1 MSSIGRASTL
11 IAAGTLVSRLTGFL
25 RSMVLVAAVGSVG
38 SRAADAFTIAN
49 QLPNNLYAI
58 ISTGLLTAVVVPQI
72 VQAAAHADGGRAF
85 ISKLFT
91 LGTVA
96 LVVTTAIGTVAAPLL
111 VQLYASQF
119 TPSQFALATA
129 FAYWCIPQL
138 LFYGLY
144 ALLGEILNARRVY
157 GPFTWA
163 PIANN
168 VISIAGFGAFI
179 VIFGGP
185 VTEVSDWTPTM
196 IALLA
201 GTATLGIVVQAAV
214 LMVFWVRAGLHLR
227 PDFAWRGVGLRNIG
241 RLAGWTFLMVIV
253 GQIAGIVQSQI
264 MSVVSGDAPAA
275 TVAANAWLLYMLPF
289 SVFVLSIGTPYF
301 TQLSEHAAAGRDEE
315 VRTDI
320 ARSIRLLGLFMVIS
334 TAVLAAAAVPAS
346 RIFTTTPDYAMDASW
361 VLLAFLVGLIPQ
373 TVLFI
378 IGRVFYAY
386 NDTRTP
392 FFFTLVQAS
401 IVMITA
407 VLALNLP
414 TAFVTAGIALGQSF
428 AVCVQLALATW
439 FLRRRLSRIGI
450 RRWMPSLALFAAA
463 AVPAGL
469 VGWGVYLLSGAET
482 SWMLENQVT
491 GALGSA
497 LIGIVALAVYVGI
510 LALLRV
516 PELTTAWQTVR
527 RIISRR

>member
-179 VIFGGP
+179 AIFGGP
-185 VTEVSDWTPTM
+185 VTEAFDWTPTM
-196 IALLA
+196 IALLWLKSF
-201 GTATLGIVVQAAV
+201 GT
-214 LMVFWVRAGLHLR
+214 
-227 PDFAWRGVGLRNIG
+227 
-241 RLAGWTFLMVIV
+241 
-253 GQIAGIVQSQI
+253 
-264 MSVVSGDAPAA
+264 
-275 TVAANAWLLYMLPF
+275 
-289 SVFVLSIGTPYF
+289 
-301 TQLSEHAAAGRDEE
+301 
-315 VRTDI
+315 
-320 ARSIRLLGLFMVIS
+320 
-334 TAVLAAAAVPAS
+334 
-346 RIFTTTPDYAMDASW
+346 
-361 VLLAFLVGLIPQ
+361 
-373 TVLFI
+373 
-378 IGRVFYAY
+378 
-386 NDTRTP
+386 TR
-392 FFFTLVQAS
+392 
-401 IVMITA
+401 
-407 VLALNLP
+407 
-414 TAFVTAGIALGQSF
+414 
-428 AVCVQLALATW
+428 C
-439 FLRRRLSRIGI
+439 
-450 RRWMPSLALFAAA
+450 
-463 AVPAGL
+463 
-469 VGWGVYLLSGAET
+469 
-482 SWMLENQVT
+482 
-491 GALGSA
+491 
-497 LIGIVALAVYVGI
+497 
-510 LALLRV
+510 
-516 PELTTAWQTVR
+516 
-527 RIISRR
+527 

>member
-1 MSSIGRASTL
+1 
-11 IAAGTLVSRLTGFL
+11 
-25 RSMVLVAAVGSVG
+25 
-38 SRAADAFTIAN
+38 
-49 QLPNNLYAI
+49 
-58 ISTGLLTAVVVPQI
+58 
-72 VQAAAHADGGRAF
+72 
-85 ISKLFT
+85 
-91 LGTVA
+91 
-96 LVVTTAIGTVAAPLL
+96 
-111 VQLYASQF
+111 
-119 TPSQFALATA
+119 
-129 FAYWCIPQL
+129 
-138 LFYGLY
+138 
-144 ALLGEILNARRVY
+144 
-157 GPFTWA
+157 
-163 PIANN
+163 
-168 VISIAGFGAFI
+168 
-179 VIFGGP
+179 
-185 VTEVSDWTPTM
+185 
-196 IALLA
+196 
-201 GTATLGIVVQAAV
+201 
-214 LMVFWVRAGLHLR
+214 
-227 PDFAWRGVGLRNIG
+227 
-241 RLAGWTFLMVIV
+241 
-253 GQIAGIVQSQI
+253 
-264 MSVVSGDAPAA
+264 
-275 TVAANAWLLYMLPF
+275 MLPF

-346 RIFTTTPDYAMDASW
+346 RIFTTTPDYAVDASW

-414 TAFVTAGIALGQSF
+414 TAFVTAGIALGQSL
-428 AVCVQLALATW
+428 AVCVQLSLATW